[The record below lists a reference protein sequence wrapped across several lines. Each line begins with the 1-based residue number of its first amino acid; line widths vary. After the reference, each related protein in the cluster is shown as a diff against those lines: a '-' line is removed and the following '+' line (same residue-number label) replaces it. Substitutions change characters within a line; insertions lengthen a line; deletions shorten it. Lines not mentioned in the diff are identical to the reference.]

1 MVLRSYIMDFNE
13 KITNILNLS
22 SFYKKNNTDNRS
34 QYLLLEPIVVRYIG
48 HDKIHKDKLIEY
60 IDSLFKNKKGISES
74 IINSHT
80 TSKYIK
86 YNKESKKYSLDL
98 NDANIKNKLDKYNN
112 INSAN
117 KEALDKLNSF
127 IISKMSDS
135 VKNDID
141 IFNISEYVYNF
152 FYRHFSINKKN
163 KIDDYDDEYSD
174 IEKNIAN
181 ILNEC
186 YIKYKDNIN
195 IFKNIIQGMVIIEA
209 VENYKNSNLNN
220 IKKPVIYVDNIF
232 IQNLFGWCDEI
243 YYESS
248 KLILDIFTHLNF
260 TVFLHPI
267 KIELIEEYAYSAKDA
282 NRKEVK
288 MNRFFFHI
296 HQAYLDKN
304 KLDIINNCN
313 KENIHNKIYI
323 KIKKCGIAQKNNLY
337 FKDFNQDKNLEL
349 YNNVHEYRQKN
360 NEHKGYNTNIND
372 LQTKYDCAII
382 NRYNIHKKDRED
394 TLSNMDEIFLTYHSA
409 IIKNTLFKAHSIY
422 KPIMNI
428 KTFIKL
434 LLLESILSN
443 IKENE
448 NLLDVFIINAYSGI
462 LSTEFSNFINR
473 VYSETNISDDD
484 RDLLLSAVY
493 NENQNNEIIRED
505 SDPNKMLK
513 YIKNEEKKDKKEKRY
528 LKNKLKYEKS
538 KQLKIKKKYKGKLIN
553 AKNTLTNTNDELTNV
568 NYRLVNAENKIANKN
583 NAINILI
590 CVIAFL
596 VSTILFILLHLD
608 IIKIKTLN
616 EANIIIKILISILP
630 LIITSIVLFRKN
642 IIKFLKYI
650 SKKEFLILINNI
662 IEFIKSIYRNI
673 HF

>member
-1 MVLRSYIMDFNE
+1 MFINSLWGYIMDFNE

-22 SFYKKNNTDNRS
+22 SFYKENNTGNKS

-60 IDSLFKNKKGISES
+60 IDSLFKNKRGISES

-86 YNKESKKYSLDL
+86 YDKVSKKYSLDF
-98 NDANIKNKLDKYNN
+98 NDANVRNKLDEYNN
-112 INSAN
+112 INSSN

-127 IISKMSDS
+127 IISKMSNS
-135 VKNDID
+135 VKNNID
-141 IFNISEYVYNF
+141 IFNVSEYVYNF
-152 FYRHFSINKKN
+152 FYKHFSINKRNKN
-163 KIDDYDDEYSD
+163 DNYEDEYSD

-186 YIKYKDNIN
+186 YIKYKDKIN

-209 VENYKNSNLNN
+209 VENYKNSNLNK

-267 KIELIEEYAYSAKDA
+267 TIELIGEYASSAKDV
-282 NRKEVK
+282 NIKE
-288 MNRFFFHI
+288 
-296 HQAYLDKN
+296 
-304 KLDIINNCN
+304 
-313 KENIHNKIYI
+313 
-323 KIKKCGIAQKNNLY
+323 CGIIQKSYLNFQD
-337 FKDFNQDKNLEL
+337 FKQDKNPEL
-349 YNNVHEYRQKN
+349 YNNVHKYRQDN

-409 IIKNTLFKAHSIY
+409 IINNTLFKARSIY

-448 NLLDVFIINAYSGI
+448 NLLDVFIINSYSGI
-462 LSTEFSNFINR
+462 LSTEFNNFINK
-473 VYSETNISDDD
+473 VYSETNISKDDK
-484 RDLLLSAVY
+484 DLLLSSVY

-513 YIKNEEKKDKKEKRY
+513 YIKYKEKKDKIEKRY
-528 LKNKLKYEKS
+528 LKRELEYEKIR
-538 KQLKIKKKYKGKLIN
+538 QLKIKKKH
-553 AKNTLTNTNDELTNV
+553 KNELTNV
-568 NYRLVNAENKIANKN
+568 KKSFTNKLTKANKKLTNAENKIANKN

-590 CVIAFL
+590 CIISFL
-596 VSTILFILLHLD
+596 VSVMLFILFILFHLE
-608 IIKIKTLN
+608 IIKIKILT
-616 EANIIIKILISILP
+616 ETNIIIKILISILP
-630 LIITSIVLFRKN
+630 FAITSIILFRKN
-642 IIKFLKYI
+642 IAKIFDNIKKF
-650 SKKEFLILINNI
+650 FINKR
-662 IEFIKSIYRNI
+662 FIKILTIADKIIDIIKNL
-673 HF
+673 HQ

>member
-1 MVLRSYIMDFNE
+1 M
-13 KITNILNLS
+13 
-22 SFYKKNNTDNRS
+22 
-34 QYLLLEPIVVRYIG
+34 
-48 HDKIHKDKLIEY
+48 
-60 IDSLFKNKKGISES
+60 
-74 IINSHT
+74 
-80 TSKYIK
+80 
-86 YNKESKKYSLDL
+86 
-98 NDANIKNKLDKYNN
+98 
-112 INSAN
+112 
-117 KEALDKLNSF
+117 
-127 IISKMSDS
+127 
-135 VKNDID
+135 
-141 IFNISEYVYNF
+141 
-152 FYRHFSINKKN
+152 
-163 KIDDYDDEYSD
+163 
-174 IEKNIAN
+174 
-181 ILNEC
+181 
-186 YIKYKDNIN
+186 
-195 IFKNIIQGMVIIEA
+195 
-209 VENYKNSNLNN
+209 
-220 IKKPVIYVDNIF
+220 
-232 IQNLFGWCDEI
+232 
-243 YYESS
+243 
-248 KLILDIFTHLNF
+248 
-260 TVFLHPI
+260 
-267 KIELIEEYAYSAKDA
+267 
-282 NRKEVK
+282 
-288 MNRFFFHI
+288 
-296 HQAYLDKN
+296 
-304 KLDIINNCN
+304 
-313 KENIHNKIYI
+313 
-323 KIKKCGIAQKNNLY
+323 
-337 FKDFNQDKNLEL
+337 

-448 NLLDVFIINAYSGI
+448 NLLDIFIINAYSGI

-528 LKNKLKYEKS
+528 LKNKLKYKKS

-630 LIITSIVLFRKN
+630 LIITSISCGC
-642 IIKFLKYI
+642 IGT
-650 SKKEFLILINNI
+650 
-662 IEFIKSIYRNI
+662 
-673 HF
+673 